1 MPFSLNAQ
9 ATTSEIT
16 DAVNYLLSNFGS
28 NVVVDSTSGIVAGP
42 TGLIGYYYKYLS
54 VKYADSYDG
63 SVGFSDSPTN
73 KAYYGLRNSNSSV
86 ESTNP
91 DDYIWTKA
99 TGGFGTTKFLWY
111 ATSGGRQISI
121 VVATTAP
128 AVYYVQDS
136 GSAID
141 LDVITFTSTLQ
152 TTTQAIYQWTSS
164 STPPTRPSTTST
176 YTWATNSFT
185 PPSGWSS
192 SVPGGGTPGQYLWA
206 IFIPLSVNSNVTT
219 STLDWTNTSYAIV
232 EVGYNGVT
240 GPTGVTGTTGPTGT
254 PANQNATVYL
264 YQWANTTPGNPNG
277 SSTFTWST
285 GLNSGYTGTNGWLTY
300 IPTNPGTPNTYLWQ
314 ASKGVTD
321 VATATTTTVSWTSGF
336 AVTSISQNGASGTTG
351 PTGPTGNKSA
361 TASVYQWALSTPTI
375 SGTSTYTWSSSSFTP
390 NPSGWSNTI
399 TSAPAGGYYLYTAT
413 VNFSDAA
420 SATTTTINWTTSSI
434 VISGYASLNGAS
446 SRICYARVSGSPT
459 PTSGNITTSGSTSF
473 PTSTQSNSTWGLN
486 YTWYGADPSPSS
498 TNSLYQ
504 SDGTYDPSTGNTVWN
519 TPYLSSLKV
528 GELSA
533 ITVNAGQ
540 ITVSSP
546 STGAGYIKAGTVN
559 YSSGTMT
566 GYGGI
571 IKQDGTFAFGNAS
584 AGYFTYD
591 GTNFSINGSANFYV
605 SGKAQFDGNNTGTGG
620 YSAAILANLSLA
632 QNAGVEAY
640 TNNTFLTS
648 GAVRAYNSQ
657 SGGGNAIYAYQGGS
671 GNAVL
676 GQSASGIGLYG
687 TGTVGVQG
695 SGSNGVVGYGS
706 TGNSGVLGQTT
717 GTGYGVYSNGIMGTN
732 NSSLV
737 TSLYAQFA
745 QTLVGTAGVNQLRFT
760 QGTLTG
766 SGVASFVSTNK
777 PGSSTSNT
785 WIQIQIDST
794 TFYIP
799 VWT

>member
-28 NVVVDSTSGIVAGP
+28 NVVVDSTSGVVAGP

-63 SVGFSDSPTN
+63 SVGFSNSPTN
-73 KAYYGLRNSNSSV
+73 KGYYGLRNSNSSV

-91 DDYIWTKA
+91 EDYIWTKA

-121 VVATTAP
+121 VIATTAP
-128 AVYYVQDS
+128 AVYYLQDS

-164 STPPTRPSTTST
+164 STAPTRPSTTST

-185 PPSGWSS
+185 PPSGWSN
-192 SVPGGGTPGQYLWA
+192 SVPSGGLPGQYLWA

-232 EVGYNGVT
+232 LVGTNGTT
-240 GPTGVTGTTGPTGT
+240 GPTGITGPTGT

-264 YQWANTTPGNPNG
+264 YQWSNTTPGNPNG

-285 GLNSGYTGTNGWLTY
+285 GINSGYTGTNGWLTY

-390 NPSGWSNTI
+390 NPTGWSNTI

-413 VNFSDAA
+413 VSFTDVS

-434 VISGYASLNGAS
+434 VVSGYASLNGAS
-446 SRICYARVSGSPT
+446 SRICYARVSGSPS
-459 PTSGNITTSGSTSF
+459 PTAGNITTSGSSSF
-473 PTSTQSNSTWGLN
+473 PTATQSNTTWGLN
-486 YTWYGADPSPSS
+486 YTWYASDPSPTS

-540 ITVSSP
+540 LTVSSP
-546 STGAGYIKAGTVN
+546 STGSGYIKAGTVS
-559 YSSGTMT
+559 YSGGTMT

-571 IKQDGTFAFGNAS
+571 INQDGTFAFGNAS
-584 AGYFTYD
+584 TGNFTYD
-591 GTNFSINGSANFYV
+591 GTNFNIGGSANFSV
-605 SGKAQFDGNNTGTGG
+605 TGQAKFSGLNTGSYPVYVNGTSYTVQYSEIGVGLTSPATTSTVRSGNVGVSSSVNAKYNVGSFG
-620 YSAAILANLSLA
+620 Y
-632 QNAGVEAY
+632 AY
-640 TNNTFLTS
+640 TPS
-648 GAVRAYNSQ
+648 GTIN
-657 SGGGNAIYAYQGGS
+657 
-671 GNAVL
+671 
-676 GQSASGIGLYG
+676 GI
-687 TGTVGVQG
+687 
-695 SGSNGVVGYGS
+695 GVVGTGDLYGGYFDNGISSTATSLVANQSNGNTAFTIS
-706 TGNSGVLGQTT
+706 TGTMSTNSTVL
-717 GTGYGVYSNGIMGTN
+717 VN
-732 NSSLV
+732 N
-737 TSLYAQFA
+737 LYAQYA
-745 QTLVGTAGVNQLRFT
+745 KTLVGATSDQLTFNLGSTTGAGVATFN
-760 QGTLTG
+760 
-766 SGVASFVSTNK
+766 ATNK
-777 PGSSTSNT
+777 PGSSSSNT
-785 WIQIQIDST
+785 WIEVYINST
-794 TFYIP
+794 LYFIP

>member
-54 VKYADSYDG
+54 IKYADSYDG
-63 SVGFSDSPTN
+63 SVGFSNSPTN

-128 AVYYVQDS
+128 AVYYVQDN

-152 TTTQAIYQWTSS
+152 TTTQAIYQWTNS
-164 STPPTRPSTTST
+164 STAPTRPSTFST
-176 YTWATNSFT
+176 YTWATNSFIAPT
-185 PPSGWSS
+185 GWYSS
-192 SVPGGGTPGQYLWA
+192 IPGGSTPGQYLWA
-206 IFIPLSVNSNVTT
+206 IFISLSVNSNVTT
-219 STLDWTNTSYAIV
+219 STLDWTNSSYPIV
-232 EVGYNGVT
+232 LVGTNGTT
-240 GPTGVTGTTGPTGT
+240 GPTGTTGTTGSTGPTGT

-264 YQWANTTPGNPNG
+264 YQWSNTTPGNPNG

-285 GLNSGYTGTNGWLTY
+285 GLNSAYTGTNGWLTY

-314 ASKGVTD
+314 ASKGISD
-321 VATATTTTVSWTSGF
+321 VATATTTTVNWSSGF
-336 AVTSISQNGASGTTG
+336 AVTSISQNGSSGTTG
-351 PTGPTGNKSA
+351 PTGPSGSSPNKTA
-361 TASVYQWALSTPTI
+361 NASVYQWALSTPTI

-390 NPSGWSNTI
+390 NPTGWSNTI

-413 VNFSDAA
+413 VSFSDAA

-446 SRICYARVSGSPT
+446 SRICYARVAGSPS
-459 PTSGNITTSGSTSF
+459 PTAGNITTSGSSSF
-473 PTSTQSNSTWGLN
+473 PTATQSNSTWGLN
-486 YTWYGADPSPSS
+486 YTWYASDPSPTS

-571 IKQDGTFAFGNAS
+571 INQDGTFAFGNAS
-584 AGYFTYD
+584 AGNFTYD
-591 GTNFSINGSANFYV
+591 GTNFNVGGSANLSVTGQVLFNGLNTSTYPVYV
-605 SGKAQFDGNNTGTGG
+605 NGVNYTVQ
-620 YSAAILANLSLA
+620 YSEI
-632 QNAGVEAY
+632 GVG
-640 TNNTFLTS
+640 LTS
-648 GAVRAYNSQ
+648 PASTSTVRTGNVGVSDSFNAKYNV
-657 SGGGNAIYAYQGGS
+657 GS
-671 GNAVL
+671 I
-676 GQSASGIGLYG
+676 GIGLTPSG
-687 TGTVGVQG
+687 TTNGI
-695 SGSNGVVGYGS
+695 GVVGTGDLYGGYFDN
-706 TGNSGVLGQTT
+706 GNSTT
-717 GTGYGVYSNGIMGTN
+717 AYGLVANQSNGNVAFAVSNGTMAINN
-732 NSSLV
+732 NSV
-737 TSLYAQFA
+737 VNNLYAQYA
-745 QTLVGTAGVNQLRFT
+745 QTMVGSTADQLTFNQGSTTGAGVATFN
-760 QGTLTG
+760 
-766 SGVASFVSTNK
+766 ATNK
-777 PGSSTSNT
+777 PGSSSTNT
-785 WIQIQIDST
+785 WIEVYINST
-794 TFYIP
+794 LYFIP